1 MKSPLS
7 RRRFIGSAAAAGLG
21 LAAGTQAAQPKAPQ
35 PSSADTPKPAWP
47 VWDENEE
54 RALLEVLR
62 SGRWGR
68 TASGSAKV
76 KAFEADFARRMNAKY
91 CVATSSGTTALIT
104 ALGAVGLG
112 PGDEV
117 VMPPYTFVAT
127 FNAITASYALPVF
140 ADSDPTSFQV
150 DPATVDRAITP
161 ATKVLLP
168 VHIGG
173 SPCNLDAIADLARSR
188 GVTLIED
195 ACQALLAE
203 WRGQPVGTRG
213 IAGCF
218 SFQASKNITAGEG
231 GAVLTND
238 EGFANRC
245 FNFHTPGASKPPLTG
260 RAANFRLTEFQA
272 AVLLAQSGRAEA
284 QSKLR
289 DANAA
294 YLSAELARIPGI
306 IPARLEAGCTRSG
319 WHLYMFRYDARQ
331 FSGLPRARFMQEL
344 TRAGIAAS
352 TGYTSLNATPHVRAL
367 AENPYYQKIY
377 GRETMARWLERCS
390 CPVNDR
396 LVEEAVWL
404 SQHKLLEPR
413 AEMTRIIETIAA
425 LQKRSGELAKG

>member
-1 MKSPLS
+1 MKPPFS

-21 LAAGTQAAQPKAPQ
+21 LAAGAQAASTAAPKA
-35 PSSADTPKPAWP
+35 AGVATPKPAWP
-47 VWDENEE
+47 VWDDSEE

-68 TASGSAKV
+68 TAGGASKV
-76 KAFEADFARRMNAKY
+76 KAFEGDFARRMGAKY
-91 CVATSSGTTALIT
+91 CVATSSGTTALLT
-104 ALGAVGLG
+104 ALGAAGLG

-140 ADSDPTSFQV
+140 ADSDPTSFQI
-150 DPATVDRAITP
+150 DPAAMARAITP

-173 SPCNLDAIADLARSR
+173 SPCNLDAITELARSR
-188 GVTLIED
+188 RLILIED

-213 IAGCF
+213 AAGCF

-238 EGFANRC
+238 EDFANRC
-245 FNFHTPGASKPPLTG
+245 FNFHTPGASKPPLSG

-272 AVLLAQSGRAEA
+272 ALLLAQSARAEA

-294 YLSAELARIPGI
+294 YLSAELAKIPGLA
-306 IPARLEAGCTRSG
+306 PARLEAGCTRSG
-319 WHLYMFRYDARQ
+319 WHLYMFRYDSRQ
-331 FSGLPRARFMQEL
+331 FAGLSRARFVQEL
-344 TRAGIAAS
+344 TRSGIAAS
-352 TGYTSLNATPHVRAL
+352 TGYTSLTATPHVRAL

-377 GRETMARWLERCS
+377 GREAMARWLERCQ
-390 CPVNDR
+390 CPANDR
-396 LVEEAVWL
+396 LVEEAVWF
-404 SQHKLLEPR
+404 SQTKLLEPR
-413 AEMTRIIETIAA
+413 GAMTHVIETIAA
-425 LQKRSGELAKG
+425 LQQRAGELAKG